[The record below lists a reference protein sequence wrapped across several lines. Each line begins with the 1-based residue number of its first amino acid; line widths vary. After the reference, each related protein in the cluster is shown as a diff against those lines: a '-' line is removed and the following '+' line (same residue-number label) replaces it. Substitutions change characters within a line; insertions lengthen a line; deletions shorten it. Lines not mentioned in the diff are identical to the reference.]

1 MRYHRCYILTVRK
14 KPEDLYPANFWAQWA
29 SWYYP
34 SNAMVL
40 RLDAMVH
47 DRSHHGQVM
56 FQLQQ
61 QLELFPKFHRQF
73 LVDHLGKQ
81 VQKHS
86 KKSDRKTPWWNSKWV
101 FVPCFFSTKNDGV
114 FSPKKW
120 PPPPSIF
127 KTRSLSFLHV
137 FPWIQPVVPQR
148 CASLNLIDSC
158 IGVSM
163 ALVSMDVNPS
173 ERQRSM
179 ARCSGWKHENF
190 MVFHGVDRN

>member
-120 PPPPSIF
+120 PPPPLFSKQDPLVFCMFSRESKRWCLNGVPRWISS
-127 KTRSLSFLHV
+127 THV
-137 FPWIQPVVPQR
+137 
-148 CASLNLIDSC
+148 
-158 IGVSM
+158 
-163 ALVSMDVNPS
+163 
-173 ERQRSM
+173 
-179 ARCSGWKHENF
+179 SGFRW
-190 MVFHGVDRN
+190 RWSRWT